1 MKFLSVIV
9 ALLCA
14 NFAFA
19 DSELTQQE
27 KAFGCVKPKTEQKF
41 DYVECINQKNFAIV
55 GNIVQTPHGDF
66 PYPLGLVDNNG
77 KLILPNEYHAITYP
91 REWGYDYTTS
101 SETLPDG
108 LIIVVKRDLNENPM
122 FGNLGVTEQHGL
134 VNPKGE
140 FVVPLGEYDEIF
152 EFYDNGL
159 ISVLKND
166 KYGFINTK
174 GEIAIPLMYDDTNG
188 GFHQGL
194 ASVEKNGKFGMID
207 VKNQTVIPFD
217 YDNLKILENL
227 DGNIYFEATKN
238 DKSALLNPQNQ
249 TITKYEYDF
258 ISPIY
263 RSEFFI
269 VKQGKKHGVID
280 NTGKIIVPIEYD
292 FIDDTLQSTDPYN
305 FDLSQD
311 YIRASQDDK
320 DYLFDKM
327 GKQVKQK

>member
-41 DYVECINQKNFAIV
+41 DYVECINQKKFAIV

-91 REWGYDYTTS
+91 REW
-101 SETLPDG
+101 
-108 LIIVVKRDLNENPM
+108 
-122 FGNLGVTEQHGL
+122 
-134 VNPKGE
+134 
-140 FVVPLGEYDEIF
+140 
-152 EFYDNGL
+152 
-159 ISVLKND
+159 
-166 KYGFINTK
+166 
-174 GEIAIPLMYDDTNG
+174 
-188 GFHQGL
+188 
-194 ASVEKNGKFGMID
+194 
-207 VKNQTVIPFD
+207 
-217 YDNLKILENL
+217 
-227 DGNIYFEATKN
+227 
-238 DKSALLNPQNQ
+238 
-249 TITKYEYDF
+249 
-258 ISPIY
+258 
-263 RSEFFI
+263 
-269 VKQGKKHGVID
+269 GKKHGVID

-320 DYLFDKM
+320 DYLFDKI